1 MHYLAQL
8 NHLAQAG
15 FTCNDCPYSAL
26 NWRLLV
32 LQILNFLHNQ
42 RAVLLGCQAVDTVE
56 EYSSVVIRNQVG
68 LPSLQELLLETI
80 DHVS

>member
-42 RAVLLGCQAVDTVE
+42 WAVLLGCQAVDTVE